1 MISGIAIVQT
11 TFAGSVHH
19 GVFCTK
25 TVIARGSRFGPF
37 KGRVIHTSEIK
48 TNDDNSCMWEVGR
61 SRILFPT
68 HEREEF
74 SGKEMSIT
82 MENYDEEVS
91 TNFTSRNQ

>member
-48 TNDDNSCMWEVGR
+48 TNDDNSCMWEVGNR
-61 SRILFPT
+61 DCDLGMSLSVRFPPILCVEVQSNGWNFSRF
-68 HEREEF
+68 F
-74 SGKEMSIT
+74 GG
-82 MENYDEEVS
+82 
-91 TNFTSRNQ
+91 

>member
-61 SRILFPT
+61 RDSDLGMPLSVRFPP
-68 HEREEF
+68 F
-74 SGKEMSIT
+74 
-82 MENYDEEVS
+82 YV
-91 TNFTSRNQ
+91 